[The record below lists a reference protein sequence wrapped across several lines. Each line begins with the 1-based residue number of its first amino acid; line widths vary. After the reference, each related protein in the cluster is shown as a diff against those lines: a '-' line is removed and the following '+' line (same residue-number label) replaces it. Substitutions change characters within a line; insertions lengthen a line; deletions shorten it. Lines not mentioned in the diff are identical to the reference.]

1 MPNHHHISVKHEQ
14 NLAFN
19 AQIDHYIVPMDST
32 DEHSSNHGASPKKMM
47 LAALAGC
54 TGIDVVS
61 ILNKMKVEFTD
72 FSIDVD
78 AQLTEEHPVI
88 YDKVSIIYS
97 IRVEE
102 QDRSKMEKAVGL
114 SKGKYCGVS
123 AMFSHFAKV
132 DFKIEFL

>member
-1 MPNHHHISVKHEQ
+1 MPNHHHISVKHQQ

-32 DEHSSNHGASPKKMM
+32 DEHSSHHGASPKKMM

-72 FSIDVD
+72 FSIDID

-97 IRVEE
+97 VGVEE
-102 QDRSKMEKAVGL
+102 QDRAKMEKAVSL
-114 SKGKYCGVS
+114 SKDKYCGVS